1 MADLNVRS
9 LKKFELCGLPQKI
22 QRRKKMNNRQN
33 FEVKTLDLYQF
44 DDDISISD
52 INLGD
57 YVVAKITSIEKDK
70 VLLNVGQIDAIM
82 MIEDYDIVSWNR
94 MMKSLYS
101 LINKNIY
108 ARVSAI
114 NGNTVI
120 LERKTVVKQTIGFFI
135 KNIGNIF
142 DVTITSIKNYGVF
155 VDIGN
160 GVTSFVH
167 CINLSNSRYY
177 GLDSFFKVGDKIK
190 VKILDY
196 DPGKSFFTLSRKA
209 AYDCVDL
216 PDNHYFLVTVTGYVD
231 PIKCDAFFVEYNPQT
246 IGIVD
251 LNENAEFIPIN
262 AGDQIAVFIK
272 RTTDKGFKS
281 QFIHKVI

>member
-1 MADLNVRS
+1 
-9 LKKFELCGLPQKI
+9 
-22 QRRKKMNNRQN
+22 MNNRQN
-33 FEVKTLDLYQF
+33 FEVKPLDLYQLE
-44 DDDISISD
+44 DISISD

-57 YVVAKITSIEKDK
+57 YVVANITSVKDDK
-70 VLLNVGQIDAIM
+70 ILLKIGQTDAIM
-82 MIEDYDIVSWNR
+82 MIDDYDIISRDR

-101 LINKNIY
+101 LLNKNIY

-120 LERKTVVKQTIGFFI
+120 LERKTVVKQTILFFI
-135 KNIGNIF
+135 QNVGNIF

-196 DPGKSFFTLSRKA
+196 DSRKSFFTLSRKA
-209 AYDCVDL
+209 AYDRVNL
-216 PDNHYFLVTVTGYVD
+216 PNNHYFLVTVTGYVD
-231 PIKCDAFFVEYNPQT
+231 KIKCDAFFVEYNPQT

-251 LNENAEFIPIN
+251 LNENAEFVPIN

-281 QFIHKVI
+281 RFIHKVI